1 MKIFSLIKDQLI
13 SSKKKFIP
21 YGKQNITRNDIK
33 SVIKVLKSDY
43 LTQGENI
50 GLFEKALAKR
60 VNAKFGIAVNSA
72 TSALHIACLSLGLKE
87 NDYLWTTPITFV
99 ASANCG
105 RYCGAKVDFVDI
117 NPDTGLMS
125 ISELKQNDFWICDHI
140 QPNLFSIVY
149 LV

>member
-13 SSKKKFIP
+13 SSRKKFIP
-21 YGKQNITRNDIK
+21 YGKQNITRHDIK

-50 GLFEKALAKR
+50 GLFEKALSKR

-87 NDYLWTTPITFV
+87 NDYLWTTPISFV

-105 RYCGAKVDFVDI
+105 RYCGQNRLYI
-117 NPDTGLMS
+117 NL
-125 ISELKQNDFWICDHI
+125 
-140 QPNLFSIVY
+140 
-149 LV
+149 